1 MNILDTVKG
10 GYTTMFSY
18 AAGEPIRVLQY
29 FECVC
34 NYASP
39 FIRVVIV
46 SGILLCNYVPSIKRL
61 HK

>member
-1 MNILDTVKG
+1 
-10 GYTTMFSY
+10 MFSY